1 MLDLALSILCS
12 SFIFVVFKLFSKYK
26 VQTLYAIIMNYLV
39 ASFTG
44 FVMYSRGIDFQNLL
58 SSPWFW
64 QTFIL
69 GILFIVVF
77 NIMAKSSQIYG
88 VGVTSVATKMSLIV
102 PVVFALLYYGEV
114 LSPIQVIGVL
124 TALVA
129 VYLATLT
136 PKTVVLSKQDLW
148 LPTLVFL
155 GSGIIDTSI
164 KYIQEA
170 YLKDEEFPLFS
181 ATVFGAAACSGIL
194 FLFVKIRRTPL
205 KTNFNNVLGG
215 IFLGIPNYFS
225 IYFLLR
231 ALKNDTWNSASV
243 FTLNNISIVLFTT
256 LLGIVLFREK
266 LGFKNWL
273 GVALAVASII
283 FVALF

>member
-26 VQTLYAIIMNYLV
+26 VQTLYAIIMNYIV

-64 QTFIL
+64 QTFVL

-77 NIMAKSSQIYG
+77 NIMAKSSQVYG

-114 LSPIQVIGVL
+114 LSTLQVIGVL

-136 PKTVVLSKQDLW
+136 PKTVVISKQDLW

-170 YLKDEEFPLFS
+170 HLKDEEFPLFS

-194 FLFVKIRRTPL
+194 FLLVKNRSTL
-205 KTNFNNVLGG
+205 FKANFNNVFGG

-231 ALKNDTWNSASV
+231 ALKNETWNSASI
-243 FTLNNISIVLFTT
+243 FTLNNISIVLLTT
-256 LLGIVLFREK
+256 LLGIVLFRER

>member
-12 SFIFVVFKLFSKYK
+12 SFIFVVFKLFSRYK
-26 VQTLYAIIMNYLV
+26 VQTLYAIIMNYIV

-44 FVMYSRGIDFQNLL
+44 FVMYSGGIDFQNLL

-64 QTFIL
+64 QTFVL

-77 NIMAKSSQIYG
+77 NIMAKSSQVYG

-114 LSPIQVIGVL
+114 LSTLQVIGVL

-136 PKTVVLSKQDLW
+136 PKTVVISKQDLW
-148 LPTLVFL
+148 LPILVFL

-170 YLKDEEFPLFS
+170 HLKDEEFPLFS

-194 FLFVKIRRTPL
+194 FLLVKNRSTPF
-205 KTNFNNVLGG
+205 KTNFNNVFGG

-231 ALKNDTWNSASV
+231 ALKNETWNSASI
-243 FTLNNISIVLFTT
+243 FTLNNISIVLLTT
-256 LLGIVLFREK
+256 LLGIVLFRER